1 MTIQG
6 NKPEKRSHE
15 LPATTISAPK
25 YQKNLTVFICYIKF
39 LSTVTIEKF
48 WSIKISSLLLLKVS
62 GTFQTVFSIK
72 THLEIFLRELV
83 AFKGFLKV
91 IFFILIFTRD
101 VSLCR
106 WAWKCPRCSSCGLS
120 PCSITITWEL
130 VRNVCFIGSPP
141 EGNRIGILARSLDW
155 KSLSRLNTKLKQEIH
170 FWIESMRNGSWDTRK
185 CEGFKRMLVWPSRGN
200 PMPNYCSM
208 WLKKIIK

>member
-15 LPATTISAPK
+15 LPATTVSAPK
-25 YQKNLTVFICYIKF
+25 YQKNLTVFIRYIKF
-39 LSTVTIEKF
+39 YPLLQLKSSDLSK
-48 WSIKISSLLLLKVS
+48 SLLVIES
-62 GTFQTVFSIK
+62 VWHFSDCFSIK
-72 THLEIFLRELV
+72 THLEISLRELV

-106 WAWKCPRCSSCGLS
+106 WAWKYPRCSSCGLS

-130 VRNVCFIGSPP
+130 VWNVDFLGSSP
-141 EGNRIGILARSLDW
+141 EWNRIGILARSLDW

-170 FWIESMRNGSWDTRK
+170 FWFESMRNGSWDTRK

-200 PMPNYCSM
+200 LMPNYCSM
-208 WLKKIIK
+208 W